1 MGKFIDSVWLKEAM
15 ETCHYFWQAGWGE
28 FHAGNLSCL
37 LDEKD
42 IKKFDD
48 DFTIERTI
56 PITFST
62 HGLAERIFLVTRSGA
77 VFRKILRKPEEDF
90 GLIRVKEDHLEVLWG
105 FEGDRYPTS
114 ELSTHLQCHS
124 KRLAANANNRLVM
137 HCHPTNTIAMTFD
150 HELVERTFTE
160 TLWRL
165 NSECVLVFPDGIGL
179 LPWMVCG
186 DGSIG
191 EETAKKMQEHRIVIW
206 PYHGMFASG
215 EEFDEVIGLIETIEK
230 NAQIYLMT
238 KNAVDQGIKPD
249 QVKELARAFGVEM
262 YY

>member
-1 MGKFIDSVWLKEAM
+1 MSKFIDSVWLKEAM

-37 LDEKD
+37 LTVDE
-42 IKKFDD
+42 
-48 DFTIERTI
+48 IEEFEDEFVVKRTI
-56 PITFST
+56 PISFST

-77 VFRKILRKPEEDF
+77 VFRKILRNPEQDF

-105 FEGDRYPTS
+105 FEGDQQPTS

-124 KRLAANANNRLVM
+124 KRLAANSKNRLVL
-137 HCHPTNTIAMTFD
+137 HCHPTNTIAMTFA
-150 HELVERTFTE
+150 HELEEQAFTE

-165 NSECVLVFPDGIGL
+165 NSECVLVFPDGVGL

-191 EETAKKMQEHRIVIW
+191 AETAKKMAEHRIVVW

-215 EEFDEVIGLIETIEK
+215 EDFDEVIGLIETIEK
-230 NAQIYLMT
+230 NAQVYLMT
-238 KNAVDQGIKPD
+238 RNAINFGIKTE
-249 QVKELARAFGVEM
+249 QVRELAKAFKVEM
-262 YY
+262 HY